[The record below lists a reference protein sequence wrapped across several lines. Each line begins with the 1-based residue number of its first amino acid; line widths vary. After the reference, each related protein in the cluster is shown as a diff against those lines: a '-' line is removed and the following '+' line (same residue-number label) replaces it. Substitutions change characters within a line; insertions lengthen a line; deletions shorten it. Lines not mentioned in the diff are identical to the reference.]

1 MFYTNNF
8 ERDSTGLRQNRLLRI
23 ETNSAEHSIE
33 LGLNP
38 ETILW
43 ASTCCAAY
51 LQSRQMMHLA
61 ENERQEATSMLRE
74 KWNILE
80 KEYQV
85 AALFARQLYADMP
98 DYLKMFGFDK
108 PMPRTQGDKKERV
121 AKVVG
126 RHHRMVDEGI
136 AIVLPVAL
144 VSRLQISLD
153 EVSALLTLRDEK
165 KVDARQAARDY
176 AALWAN
182 DTRMLRRV
190 YSHCVL
196 VWGNNH
202 PSLNAMGFAMRQ
214 QGGGS

>member
-1 MFYTNNF
+1 MFYNNAF
-8 ERDSTGLRQNRLLRI
+8 SHDTATLRQNRLLRI
-23 ETNSAEHSIE
+23 ETNGAEYAVE

-38 ETILW
+38 ETISW

-51 LQSRQMMHLA
+51 LQSRQMMFLA

-108 PMPRTQGDKKERV
+108 PMPRTQGEKKERV

-196 VWGNNH
+196 VWVTITR
-202 PSLNAMGFAMRQ
+202 L
-214 QGGGS
+214 